1 MDGEDRKFKARVY
14 NVKQHWTLEID
25 VNGLYT
31 EVYKVKDGERTKL
44 KPDCVKTYEI
54 DLKYGI
60 THEQIREMLTTVG
73 HGVETVGKGLGRGM
87 KSVGEGVKSVGEGVE
102 AVKNVIDDDTDED
115 EPSDPTQRRRAARSI
130 GNKFLS
136 CCNIL

>member
-31 EVYKVKDGERTKL
+31 EVYKIKEGERTKL

-102 AVKNVIDDDTDED
+102 AVKNVIDDDTDGLQD
-115 EPSDPTQRRRAARSI
+115 PLGINSFHVAIYCSDCPTHEA
-130 GNKFLS
+130 F
-136 CCNIL
+136 

>member
-102 AVKNVIDDDTDED
+102 AVKNVIDDDTDGLQD
-115 EPSDPTQRRRAARSI
+115 PLGINSFHVAIYCSDCPTHEA
-130 GNKFLS
+130 F
-136 CCNIL
+136 

>member
-1 MDGEDRKFKARVY
+1 
-14 NVKQHWTLEID
+14 
-25 VNGLYT
+25 
-31 EVYKVKDGERTKL
+31 
-44 KPDCVKTYEI
+44 
-54 DLKYGI
+54 
-60 THEQIREMLTTVG
+60 MLTTVG

-115 EPSDPTQRRRAARSI
+115 ETSDPTQRRRAARSI